1 MTLINQL
8 LKEKG
13 PTYFSVH
20 PDETVFSAIKKMGEK
35 GIGSLLVMDRATL
48 LGILTERDY
57 ARNVALKGRSSA
69 QTLVREIIP
78 TQFAYVE
85 PDDSVEKSLA
95 LMTEKRIR
103 YLPVVKDG
111 AVVGIVSIGDLAKR
125 IIADQRSTID
135 ELEMGRLSVGVGS
148 DHKCSKEASM
158 SDSMY
163 KVIELIGSSTES
175 WEQAAKSVVE
185 EAAKHLRELRV
196 AEVAEQDLVIENGRV
211 VAYRTKVKVSF
222 KYQGKE

>member
-78 TQFAYVE
+78 TQFAYVG
-85 PDDSVEKSLA
+85 PDDTVEKSLA

-111 AVVGIVSIGDLAKR
+111 AVVGIISIGDLAKR

-135 ELEMGRLSVGVGS
+135 QLEMGRLFVGVGS

-175 WEQAAKSVVE
+175 WERATKSVVE

>member
-1 MTLINQL
+1 MTTINKL

-13 PTYFSVH
+13 SAYFSVH
-20 PDETVFSAIKKMGEK
+20 PDETVYSAIKKMGEK
-35 GIGSLLVMDRATL
+35 GIGALLVMDRATL
-48 LGILTERDY
+48 VGILTERDY
-57 ARNVALKGRSSA
+57 ARNVALKGRSSS
-69 QTLVREIIP
+69 QTLVSEIMS

-85 PDDSVEKSLA
+85 PDDTVEKSLA

-103 YLPVVKDG
+103 YLPVLNDG
-111 AVVGIVSIGDLAKR
+111 AVEGIISIGDLAKR

-135 ELEMGRLSVGVGS
+135 QLEMGRLSAGVGS
-148 DHKCSKEASM
+148 DHRYSKEASM

-163 KVIELIGSSTES
+163 KVVELIGSSTES

-196 AEVAEQDLVIENGRV
+196 AEVAEQDLVIENGKV

>member
-13 PTYFSVH
+13 HGYFSVH
-20 PDETVFSAIKKMGEK
+20 PDETVYSAIKKMGEK

-48 LGILTERDY
+48 VGILTERDY

-69 QTLVREIIP
+69 LTLVREIMP

-85 PDDSVEKSLA
+85 PDDTVEKSLA
-95 LMTEKRIR
+95 LMTEKWIR

-111 AVVGIVSIGDLAKR
+111 AVVGIISIGDLAKR

-135 ELEMGRLSVGVGS
+135 QLEMGRLSVGVGS

-158 SDSMY
+158 SDSIY
-163 KVIELIGSSTES
+163 KVIELIGSSPES
-175 WEQAAKSVVE
+175 WERAAKSVVE

-196 AEVAEQDLVIENGRV
+196 AEVAEQDLVIENGKV

>member
-78 TQFAYVE
+78 AQFAYVG
-85 PDDSVEKSLA
+85 PDDTVEKSLA

-175 WEQAAKSVVE
+175 WERAAKSVVE

-211 VAYRTKVKVSF
+211 VAYRTKVKISF

>member
-69 QTLVREIIP
+69 QTLVREIVP
-78 TQFAYVE
+78 TQFAYRR
-85 PDDSVEKSLA
+85 
-95 LMTEKRIR
+95 TRR
-103 YLPVVKDG
+103 Y
-111 AVVGIVSIGDLAKR
+111 
-125 IIADQRSTID
+125 
-135 ELEMGRLSVGVGS
+135 
-148 DHKCSKEASM
+148 C
-158 SDSMY
+158 
-163 KVIELIGSSTES
+163 
-175 WEQAAKSVVE
+175 
-185 EAAKHLRELRV
+185 
-196 AEVAEQDLVIENGRV
+196 
-211 VAYRTKVKVSF
+211 
-222 KYQGKE
+222 